1 MPNETHNCGC
11 GCGHDHEEELKHE
24 GCGCGSHE
32 EHDGCG
38 CGCGEH
44 EHESFVID
52 LEDENGNVISC
63 PIIDAFEYEDN
74 EYVLAQNPDDGSVF
88 MFKSQG
94 EELVVPEEAEF
105 DRVAEYYNNE
115 LVEK

>member
-1 MPNETHNCGC
+1 MTKEHNCGC
-11 GCGHDHEEELKHE
+11 GCGNNEDKELKQE
-24 GCGCGSHE
+24 GCGCGHN
-32 EHDGCG
+32 HVGLVG

-52 LEDENGNVISC
+52 LEDENGNVVSC
-63 PIIDAFEYEDN
+63 PIIDAFEFEGN
-74 EYVLAQNPDDGSVF
+74 EYVLAQNTEDDSVY
-88 MFKSQG
+88 MFKSVG

-115 LVEK
+115 LVEE